1 MTQVRKSTSVRGAS
15 RDVARAFRSA
25 VVFALAVGIALAQA
39 PAGKPLMAEDVF
51 KNIQVLKGITVNEFM
66 ETMGFFS
73 AALGYNCTNCHV
85 EESLQSWARFA
96 DDIPAKRRAR
106 GMVQMVNSFNK
117 NNFGGKRALTCYT
130 CHRGLGI
137 PKITPSLAEQYGT
150 PIDDPNEVEIF
161 AQQPNALSVDEIL
174 ARYIQG
180 LGGATKLAA
189 ITSFSAKGMYS
200 GFDTSDVPAPI
211 EVFSRNSGQ
220 RAAIVHG
227 PLGESA
233 TVYDGH
239 VGWISGPDRPVPV
252 LAIPAGADLDGMKLD
267 AVLGFPGGLKQ
278 ALRNWVS
285 GFPKTAIGD
294 DDVDV
299 LEGATASGG
308 RVKLF
313 FDQKTGLLL
322 RQVRYT
328 DTVVGIVPT
337 QIDYSDYRDV
347 SGVKMP
353 FKWTATWTDG
363 QSTTTLSEITAN
375 GEIDQAKFSRPA
387 DPSRGQRK

>member
-1 MTQVRKSTSVRGAS
+1 MTQSQRTSVREAS
-15 RDVARAFRSA
+15 RGVARAFRFA
-25 VVFALAVGIALAQA
+25 VVLALAAGIALAQA

-85 EESLQSWARFA
+85 EESLQSWAKFA

-137 PKITPSLAEQYGT
+137 PKVTPSLAEQYGI

-180 LGGATKLAA
+180 LGGAAKLAA

-233 TVYDGH
+233 TVYDGR

-252 LAIPAGADLDGMKLD
+252 LADSCRRGSRRHEARRG
-267 AVLGFPGGLKQ
+267 LGISRRPQASAPQL
-278 ALRNWVS
+278 ALRL
-285 GFPKTAIGD
+285 PQD
-294 DDVDV
+294 
-299 LEGATASGG
+299 
-308 RVKLF
+308 
-313 FDQKTGLLL
+313 
-322 RQVRYT
+322 
-328 DTVVGIVPT
+328 
-337 QIDYSDYRDV
+337 RD
-347 SGVKMP
+347 
-353 FKWTATWTDG
+353 W
-363 QSTTTLSEITAN
+363 
-375 GEIDQAKFSRPA
+375 R
-387 DPSRGQRK
+387 